1 MGNRTKSNAVKIACR
16 ESLLLFLTYAP
27 SILTSLRYATQ
38 PGTACTCLTL
48 VAKYKRRSRNT
59 ADTKHGTWIVSKYK
73 ERILHIA
80 AKWLQL
86 DTCVTVADCDI
97 GPSQVEQYAS
107 IIAVFERRRLRHRLE
122 KRRHATGFIICIVL
136 PRLYC
141 SNRKLPVLRWRASGY
156 DSWPPILALVTG
168 RPICRDLNKISGQN
182 LVQYIGSR
190 ANVVG
195 EGTRLWVGRYSVW
208 TPTEASNSSLS
219 KTPRP
224 AVWPIEPPVSKMG
237 NGVLT
242 ER

>member
-1 MGNRTKSNAVKIACR
+1 MRTAAWNR
-16 ESLLLFLTYAP
+16 
-27 SILTSLRYATQ
+27 
-38 PGTACTCLTL
+38 CTCLTL

-86 DTCVTVADCDI
+86 DTCVAVADCDI
-97 GPSQVEQYAS
+97 GPRQVEQYAA
-107 IIAVFERRRLRHRLE
+107 IIAEFERRRSRHRLE
-122 KRRHATGFIICIVL
+122 IHRHAKGFIICIVL
-136 PRLYC
+136 QRLC
-141 SNRKLPVLRWRASGY
+141 ESNRKLPVLGRRASGH

-168 RPICRDLNKISGQN
+168 RPIYRDLNKISKQN

-195 EGTRLWVGRYSVW
+195 ERTRRWVGRYSVW

-219 KTPRP
+219 
-224 AVWPIEPPVSKMG
+224 
-237 NGVLT
+237 
-242 ER
+242 